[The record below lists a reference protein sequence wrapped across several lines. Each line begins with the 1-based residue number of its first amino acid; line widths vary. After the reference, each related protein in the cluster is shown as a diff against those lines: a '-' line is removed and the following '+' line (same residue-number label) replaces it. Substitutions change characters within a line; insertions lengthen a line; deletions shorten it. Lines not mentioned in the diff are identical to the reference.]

1 MKIRIYQINDERDE
15 NRVRFVNYEHL
26 PRFQGTQEIQSGIYD
41 LVFDGEVDCKDHEDV
56 YRMFNAEHPEGFRG
70 HSLSVSDVIE
80 VQDQDGENSFCFC
93 DSFGFREVEFDVQQ
107 CGKLPEREKSKQ
119 IKVLLLQP
127 RKTPK
132 PIEIENTLEAMQAVV
147 GGDIE
152 EYAPFDD
159 DVVLICNEEGKLR
172 GLPLNRAIR
181 SESEEVDLPYEK
193 MKDLFREAEK
203 TGAEHLQGYIV
214 FSKDSFDTPYPVES
228 RTYLISS
235 DNKAFNCNAGGYS
248 IFGSSLDGSDKNV
261 RLDYYMAD
269 ERGGKDG
276 WKIERCYTVQ
286 SRNEIQD
293 VICGDFFLAYAPPEC
308 EEFMSLPD
316 DLLHKYQE
324 TFRYP
329 ERFYQT
335 RNGIQAVPYDPAK
348 EGRDR

>member
-41 LVFDGEVDCKDHEDV
+41 LVFDGKVDCKDLEDV
-56 YRMFNAEHPEGFRG
+56 YRMFNTEHPEGFRG

-93 DSFGFREVEFDVQQ
+93 DSFGFREVEFDAKR
-107 CGKLPEREKSKQ
+107 CGKFPELETSEQ
-119 IKVLLLQP
+119 IKVLLVQP
-127 RKTPK
+127 GKSPK
-132 PIEIENTLEAMQAVV
+132 AICIDRSLEAMQKIV

-152 EYAPFDD
+152 EYLPFEDE
-159 DVVLICNEEGKLR
+159 VALICNEEGKLR
-172 GLPLNRAIR
+172 RLPLNRAIR
-181 SESEEVDLPYEK
+181 DEE
-193 MKDLFREAEK
+193 
-203 TGAEHLQGYIV
+203 G
-214 FSKDSFDTPYPVES
+214 
-228 RTYLISS
+228 
-235 DNKAFNCNAGGYS
+235 
-248 IFGSSLDGSDKNV
+248 
-261 RLDYYMAD
+261 
-269 ERGGKDG
+269 
-276 WKIERCYTVQ
+276 
-286 SRNEIQD
+286 IQD
-293 VICGDFFLAYAPPEC
+293 IIAGDFFLAYAPPEC
-308 EEFMSLPD
+308 EEFESLPD